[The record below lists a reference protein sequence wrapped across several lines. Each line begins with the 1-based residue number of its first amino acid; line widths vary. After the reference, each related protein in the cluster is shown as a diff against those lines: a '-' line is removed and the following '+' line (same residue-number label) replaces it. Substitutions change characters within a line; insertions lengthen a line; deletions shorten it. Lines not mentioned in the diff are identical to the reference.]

1 MRPDIIK
8 FRNTVMGDKNPF
20 KFIDLF
26 AGIGGFR
33 IPFDNLGGECVF
45 SSEWDRFSQQTY
57 HANFGKYPEGDITAI
72 PVTDIPYHDILLAGF
87 PCQPFSHAGLKKG
100 FSDTRGSLFFDILRI
115 LNHLH
120 PRIVFLENVKAFKT
134 HDNGLTFKTVTEKLK
149 ATGYEV
155 FDKVLNARNFGLPQ
169 NRDRIYIVAL
179 HKKKVSDLNF
189 KFPPNL
195 KQKKTVKDILEKTVD
210 EKYTISD
217 RLWMSHQRRRQKHRA
232 NGNGFGYSLF
242 DKTSEYT
249 STISAR
255 YYKDGSEILIKQKG
269 RNPRKLTPR
278 EAARLQGFPETFKIP
293 VSDTQS
299 YRQFGNAVPVPVIR
313 EIAKSIITHIQK

>member
-1 MRPDIIK
+1 MQEI
-8 FRNTVMGDKNPF
+8 M
-20 KFIDLF
+20 
-26 AGIGGFR
+26 
-33 IPFDNLGGECVF
+33 
-45 SSEWDRFSQQTY
+45 
-57 HANFGKYPEGDITAI
+57 
-72 PVTDIPYHDILLAGF
+72 
-87 PCQPFSHAGLKKG
+87 
-100 FSDTRGSLFFDILRI
+100 
-115 LNHLH
+115 
-120 PRIVFLENVKAFKT
+120 VFL
-134 HDNGLTFKTVTEKLK
+134 
-149 ATGYEV
+149 
-155 FDKVLNARNFGLPQ
+155 
-169 NRDRIYIVAL
+169 
-179 HKKKVSDLNF
+179 
-189 KFPPNL
+189 
-195 KQKKTVKDILEKTVD
+195 KTVKDILEKTVD

-255 YYKDGSEILIKQKG
+255 YYKDGSEILIKQEG
-269 RNPRKLTPR
+269 GNPRKITPR